1 MVVVGA
7 NLASVLLVVVLVG
20 LDEVVRLA
28 VARVEVRVVLGL
40 GELIALA
47 AFLLGSS
54 LSGSL
59 VVAHVGLFLT
69 VLRAL
74 LAVAGAVATVATVGL
89 AVTGLGLL
97 DVTGRG
103 GGAVG
108 GRTVIGVVLSP
119 GISTP
124 LIVIFV
130 VPLIVGLGI
139 VGLSPCLLVRL
150 LNTQV
155 LIAAVGAVIVTV
167 LVAHALGTL
176 SGGSVVNALA
186 AFTVAVAVTLLFG
199 PLGSSGAVSL
209 RIVIGVAVV
218 VLSPLIIT
226 SIEGPAVLGAVV
238 RPGRDGVVRLAPP
251 GVGISTVL
259 LVGPLGVIGSTARCS
274 VTSGGTLPVLGLIG
288 VTTFTVVV
296 AGPLVSGGLLAVG
309 RLSIDI
315 FVAAPLLGT
324 PLVGIL
330 VVPLI
335 VGLGIVGLGLSGV
348 EGDGLFEVLIPTIG
362 IPLVLGLAPLLSA
375 LVLRGVLV
383 VSILAVSLAAVVVT
397 SGGRSGSGAAVGI
410 NLTGLVVA
418 LVLSPLV
425 VVGTDGALVV
435 LVVVRLGRDSV
446 VGLAPPGVFVL
457 TVVLLSPLVV
467 IVSGVLGSLLP
478 RGRVLR
484 CALLGFTTVSLGTV
498 AGLTVALVVSIAVAV
513 LLDLVGLAAISEL
526 LLIVI
531 SGGGISLLGGGTVV
545 VGVLAP
551 LLGTVLVVILVVPFI
566 VGLGA
571 VLVSTGLAVRFVD
584 GKVLI
589 SAIGIEAV
597 VLRFLLVLTVALGCL
612 FVLLG
617 RLDLLGDRLVLN
629 LAVATAGAVA
639 GVSAVA
645 GVNLTVATVA
655 LGPGRS

>member
-176 SGGSVVNALA
+176 SGGSVPHALA
-186 AFTVAVAVTLLFG
+186 AVGAVTVTLLFG